1 MFDVEN
7 KELEP
12 VEEELEDE
20 VVIEIKPS
28 KFICG
33 ILGIASFLFVLSGI
47 YLNSLYVPEDRVFDS
62 SNLFSN
68 NSVIVDSSTAESIC
82 CSLEDEFDIEL
93 DYENDNSLLL
103 NAIYCNKNLSDDEK
117 AFCIKYLELFDDNPY
132 LDKDRVYHSL
142 LNLDISNKN
151 RPPYYDKNV
160 EGVYIDD
167 LKSIGIF
174 VDDEDDTVKAHELIH
189 CICANDGEL
198 PRFFSEGMTE
208 LLTNEYFTENHF
220 LELDNYSFEVI
231 AVKMLCDATSSD
243 TVLKAFTLGDMSYIY
258 ESLASSYGT
267 PDDAKKVISILDE
280 SFSFRNNEEEGE
292 FKYTVEDI
300 TNSLFSYLNGVVF
313 NKYEEGSAERASFF
327 YNEILLLNLFEGKPL
342 TSLMDDL
349 EEYGVLCNV
358 YFSSKLKEEYPH
370 LVVSKFEDTVV
381 INSKDFQKTKVLK

>member
-1 MFDVEN
+1 MFDVEDR
-7 KELEP
+7 ELEP

-33 ILGIASFLFVLSGI
+33 ILGVASFLCVLSGI

-117 AFCIKYLELFDDNPY
+117 SFCIKYLELFDDNPY

-198 PRFFSEGMTE
+198 PRFFREGVTE

-220 LELDNYSFEVI
+220 LELDNYPFEVI

-258 ESLASSYGT
+258 ESLASSYGSVE
-267 PDDAKKVISILDE
+267 DAKKAITILDNA
-280 SFSFRNNEEEGE
+280 FSYRSDDENE
-292 FKYTVEDI
+292 FNYTGDDVA
-300 TNSLFSYLNGVVF
+300 NYFFGYLNGVVF
-313 NKYEEGSAERASFF
+313 NKYDEGSAERASFF
-327 YNEILLLNLFEGKPL
+327 YNEILLLNLFE
-342 TSLMDDL
+342 SSSFESFMEDL
-349 EEYGVLCNV
+349 EEYGLLCKA

-370 LVVSKFEDTVV
+370 LVITKFEDTVV

>member
-198 PRFFSEGMTE
+198 PRFFREGVTE

-220 LELDNYSFEVI
+220 LELDNYPFEVI

-258 ESLASSYGT
+258 ESLASSYGSVE
-267 PDDAKKVISILDE
+267 DAKKVISILDE

-370 LVVSKFEDTVV
+370 LVITKFEDTVV

>member
-1 MFDVEN
+1 MFDVEDR
-7 KELEP
+7 ELEP

-103 NAIYCNKNLSDDEK
+103 NAIYCNKNLSDNEK
-117 AFCIKYLELFDDNPY
+117 SFCIKYLELFDDNPY

-267 PDDAKKVISILDE
+267 IDDAKKVISILDE

-370 LVVSKFEDTVV
+370 LVITKFEDTVV

>member
-103 NAIYCNKNLSDDEK
+103 NAIYCNKNLSDNEK
-117 AFCIKYLELFDDNPY
+117 SFCIKYLELFDDNPY

-174 VDDEDDTVKAHELIH
+174 VVDVDDTVKAHELIH

-267 PDDAKKVISILDE
+267 IDDAKKVISILDE

-370 LVVSKFEDTVV
+370 LVITKFEDTVV

>member
-103 NAIYCNKNLSDDEK
+103 NAIYCNKNLSDNEK
-117 AFCIKYLELFDDNPY
+117 SFCIKYLELFDDNPY

-220 LELDNYSFEVI
+220 LELDNYPFEVI

-267 PDDAKKVISILDE
+267 IDDAKKVISILDE

>member
-1 MFDVEN
+1 MFDVEDR
-7 KELEP
+7 ELEP

-33 ILGIASFLFVLSGI
+33 ILGVASFLCVLSGI

-198 PRFFSEGMTE
+198 PRFFCEGMTE

-267 PDDAKKVISILDE
+267 IDDAKKVISILDE

-370 LVVSKFEDTVV
+370 LVITKFEDTVV